1 MSMVSEFK
9 EFALKG
15 NVMDLAVGVI
25 IGGAFATITTSMV
38 EDIMMPIVAF
48 IAGGEVNFKNMFLV
62 LGDVPEGIAMNY
74 DALKQAGVPMLAY
87 GNFITIFINFL
98 ILAFIIFMMVKIVNK
113 MRRKEEVKEVVKQPS
128 EEVQLLREISAKLSN
143 STIQK

>member
-1 MSMVSEFK
+1 MGMVSEFK

-25 IGGAFATITTSMV
+25 IGGAFATITKSLV

-48 IAGGEVNFKNMFLV
+48 IAGGEINFKNMFLV
-62 LGDVPEGIAMNY
+62 LGDVPEGVARNY
-74 DALKQAGVPMLAY
+74 DALKQAGVPVLAY
-87 GNFITIFINFL
+87 GSFITILINFL

-113 MRRKEEVKEVVKQPS
+113 MRRKEEVKEIVKQPS
-128 EEVQLLREISAKLSN
+128 EEVQLLREISDKLSN
-143 STIQK
+143 TIIEK